1 MKRRIAA
8 LLMVVGFMLATAA
21 PVFAQNSGAED
32 QYSGAENQYAPPAGQ
47 NPGGGT
53 PQPDGNGGTGGSDS
67 GLIEAPQPDG
77 NGGTGVSDADIIEA
91 LSNTIKAVSGS
102 GEDSATCEARGAW
115 GGLFGW
121 PEGCF
126 TGPDEMVI
134 PGSTPG
140 SASDTGLVPSD
151 QDSFVIPG
159 YDQDPAVAYP
169 GWGMDAP
176 FDPCDII
183 NTSSQGGS
191 VDCLAALKGLLGRT

>member
-53 PQPDGNGGTGGSDS
+53 
-67 GLIEAPQPDG
+67 PQPDG